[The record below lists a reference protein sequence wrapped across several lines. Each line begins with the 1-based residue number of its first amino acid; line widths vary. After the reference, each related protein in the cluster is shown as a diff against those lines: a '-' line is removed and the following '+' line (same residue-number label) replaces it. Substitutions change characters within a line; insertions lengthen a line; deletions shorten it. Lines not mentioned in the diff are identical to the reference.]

1 MIGIDWQISD
11 HIIQYPLILT
21 AGNRFKD
28 EAWDRHAFRKTE
40 NLFVAGTW
48 NSDFDN
54 EVKPQAADI
63 ILKIRNN
70 FNAFE
75 GI

>member
-1 MIGIDWQISD
+1 MSD

-28 EAWDRHAFRKTE
+28 EAWDTHAFGKTE
-40 NLFVAGTW
+40 NPFLAGTW

>member
-1 MIGIDWQISD
+1 MSD

-28 EAWDRHAFRKTE
+28 EAWDRHAYRKTG
-40 NLFVAGTW
+40 NNFLAGTL

-54 EVKPQAADI
+54 EVNPQVADI
-63 ILKIRNN
+63 ILKI
-70 FNAFE
+70 
-75 GI
+75 